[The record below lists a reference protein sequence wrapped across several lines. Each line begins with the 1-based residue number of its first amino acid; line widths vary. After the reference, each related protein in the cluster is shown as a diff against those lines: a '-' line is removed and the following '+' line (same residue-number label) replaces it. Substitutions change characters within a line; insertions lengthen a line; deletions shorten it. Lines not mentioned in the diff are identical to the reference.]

1 MLIIKRIL
9 FYFLSFTWGF
19 VTSFVGLVM
28 LLIPLFTTHTIH
40 CWHGRLYGVMPQC
53 FGYGWGFEM
62 GCFWF
67 VAYDCDKY
75 DDLNNEFMG
84 HEAGH
89 GLQNIIFG
97 PFQIFLVSIPSAI
110 RYWYRELK
118 YYRKG
123 KEPKTAY
130 DDIWFEGMATAWG
143 QKYIVTDKW

>member
-1 MLIIKRIL
+1 MLKLKKIL

-19 VTSFVGLVM
+19 ITSFIGLIM
-28 LLIPLFTTHTIH
+28 LLIPLFTTHIIH

-75 DDLNNEFMG
+75 NDLNNEFMG

-130 DDIWFEGMATAWG
+130 DDIWFEGWATSLG
-143 QKYIVTDKW
+143 KKYILTNKW